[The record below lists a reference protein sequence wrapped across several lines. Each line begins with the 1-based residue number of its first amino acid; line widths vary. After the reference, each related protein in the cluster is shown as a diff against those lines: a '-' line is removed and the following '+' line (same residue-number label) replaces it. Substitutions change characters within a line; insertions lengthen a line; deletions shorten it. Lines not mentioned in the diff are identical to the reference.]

1 MGIFKSIIIYYNF
14 PYPIHTPAK
23 VYIFNLSSS
32 EFVLSPTLFSDSN
45 CLKFFSFIFPHFPPR
60 HYIKSLY
67 FLKLFKL
74 SAFLIHFLRTYAFSA
89 PAFAKSDKKICFF
102 SKNFKLNAPYKNTA
116 SFKKSKKYS

>member
-1 MGIFKSIIIYYNF
+1 MENFKSIIIYYNL

-60 HYIKSLY
+60 HYIKNLY

-89 PAFAKSDKKICFF
+89 PSFAKSDKKICFF
-102 SKNFKLNAPYKNTA
+102 FQKFQTKRTLQKYRK
-116 SFKKSKKYS
+116 FQKKQKI

>member
-14 PYPIHTPAK
+14 PYPIPTPAK
-23 VYIFNLSSS
+23 VYIFNLSSF

-89 PAFAKSDKKICFF
+89 PAFAKSDKKNLFF
-102 SKNFKLNAPYKNTA
+102 FQKFQTKRTLQKYRK
-116 SFKKSKKYS
+116 FQKKQKI